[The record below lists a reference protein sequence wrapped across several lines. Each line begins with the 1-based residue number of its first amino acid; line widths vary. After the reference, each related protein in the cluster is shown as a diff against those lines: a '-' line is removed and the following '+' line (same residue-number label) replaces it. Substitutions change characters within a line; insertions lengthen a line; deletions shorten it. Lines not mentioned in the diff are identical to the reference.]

1 MQKKLTNTIELCE
14 YREGEG
20 GYVEKILVGKK
31 YISIIMSIKL
41 NIVTFY

>member
-20 GYVEKILVGKK
+20 GYVEKNLSWQKI
-31 YISIIMSIKL
+31 YF
-41 NIVTFY
+41 NNNEH